1 MDRVGQGGMSD
12 ATRFDV
18 IVVGSGAA
26 GGMAAHELCKK
37 GLRVL
42 MLEAGRDYDPG
53 TETPMFQTQEI
64 APLRS
69 VLTPDKPNGFYDATI
84 DGGPEIDGEPYTNA
98 PETDKDLEFYWWRPR
113 MLGGR
118 TNHWGRI
125 ALRYGPYDF
134 KPKTRDGLGFD
145 WPIEYTDLA
154 PWYDHVER
162 LIGVTGLPHGI
173 ENVPDSPPGVQLQP
187 PPPRVHEIALTRAF
201 ERVGMKV
208 AAIRSAVL
216 TRPLNG
222 RAACLY
228 ATPCTR
234 GCSSRSNFQSTTV
247 LIPPARATG
256 NLTVVCNAV
265 VSRIDVDETGRATG
279 VRYNDRLTGMEHPVR
294 GRVVVLA
301 AGTLASVRILL
312 NSRSDVFPNGIG
324 NGSGLVGKYLMDS
337 VEFNRDSRIPMLEN
351 IPPQN
356 DDGIFTPHIYVPWWL
371 HSSPGLGFPRGYRIE
386 PRGGRRMPT
395 MSVGGYV
402 PAASKTYGDALR
414 TEVRKKYGTFI
425 TLIGEGEMIPNED
438 SFCDLDPKVRDK
450 WGVPVLR
457 FHWKWGESEIQLAK
471 HMQVTFD
478 KVFTLLGG
486 APDPAPFRMPRPGG
500 AVHEVGGAR
509 MGTSPENSVVDS
521 YNQCWEARNVFV
533 LDGASFVSCP
543 DKGPTLTIMAIAA
556 RGSARIFDLMKE
568 GAL

>member
-1 MDRVGQGGMSD
+1 MSGTT
-12 ATRFDV
+12 AFDV

-26 GGMAAHELCKK
+26 GGMAAYELSRE

-53 TETPMFQTQEI
+53 TETPMFHTQEI

-69 VLTPDKPNGFYDATI
+69 VLTPDKPNGFYDATV
-84 DGGPEIDGEPYTNA
+84 DGGQVIEGEPYTDA
-98 PETDKDLEFYWWRPR
+98 PGTPPDLEFYWWRPR

-118 TNHWGRI
+118 TNHWGRV
-125 ALRYGPYDF
+125 ALRFGPYDF

-154 PWYDHVER
+154 PWYDKVESF
-162 LIGVTGLPHGI
+162 IGVTGLPHGI
-173 ENVPDSPPGVQLQP
+173 ENVPDSPPGVHLP
-187 PPPRVHEIALTRAF
+187 PPTPRAHEIVLSRAF
-201 ERVGMKV
+201 ERLGMKV
-208 AAIRSAVL
+208 AAIRAAIL
-216 TRPLNG
+216 TQPLNG

-228 ATPCTR
+228 ATPCIR

-256 NLTVVCNAV
+256 NLTVVCDAM

-279 VRYNDRLTGMEHPVR
+279 VSYNDRVTGAEHSVP

-301 AGTLASVRILL
+301 AGTCSSVRILL
-312 NSRSDVFPNGIG
+312 NSRSDAFPNGLG
-324 NGSGLVGKYLMDS
+324 NGRGLVGKYLMDS

-356 DDGIFTPHIYVPWWL
+356 DDGIFAPHIYVPWWL
-371 HSSPGLGFPRGYRIE
+371 LQAAPGELDFPRGYRIE

-402 PAASKTYGDALR
+402 HAGSATYGDALR
-414 TEVRKKYGTFI
+414 AEVRRKFGSFV

-438 SFCDLDPKVRDK
+438 SFCELDPTYKDK

-457 FHWKWGESEIQLAK
+457 FHWKWGESEIRQAK
-471 HMQVTFD
+471 HMQATFD
-478 KVFTLLGG
+478 KVFQLLGG
-486 APDPAPFRMPRPGG
+486 APDPAPFKMPRPGG

-509 MGTSPENSVVDS
+509 MGTSPENSVLDS

-533 LDGASFVSCP
+533 FDGASFVSSP
-543 DKGPTLTIMAIAA
+543 DKGPTLTIMALAA
-556 RGSARIFDLMKE
+556 RGSARILDLIKG